1 MAGLAKRDKRPTAAL
16 DKTALS
22 RTLKPENSPG
32 FLLWQVTNQW
42 QRVLRQ
48 ALEKAG
54 LTHVQYVLLAGLAW
68 LEEKEGTV
76 TQARLAQFCRTDPM
90 MTSQVV
96 RTMERDGL
104 LTRERHPTDSRARAL
119 RITEPGVERVNTAM
133 PAVMNCDKEFFA
145 RLGDDQR
152 SFLND
157 LLLLWQHVEDGR

>member
-1 MAGLAKRDKRPTAAL
+1 MVALINRDKRPTTAL

-42 QRVLRQ
+42 QRALRH
-48 ALEKAG
+48 ALEPAG

-68 LEEKEGTV
+68 LEENEGMV

-96 RTMERDGL
+96 RTMERDGF

-119 RITEPGVERVNTAM
+119 RITESGVERVNAAM
-133 PAVMNCDKEFFA
+133 PTVMRCDKDFFA
-145 RLGDDQR
+145 RLGDGQR
-152 SFLND
+152 VFLRD
-157 LLLLWQHVEDGR
+157 LLQLWQQVDDSR